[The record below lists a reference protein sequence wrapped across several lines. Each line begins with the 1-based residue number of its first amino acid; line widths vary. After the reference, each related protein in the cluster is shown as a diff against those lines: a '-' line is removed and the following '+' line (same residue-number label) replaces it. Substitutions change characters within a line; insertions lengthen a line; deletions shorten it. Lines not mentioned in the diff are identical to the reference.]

1 MLTGPRLL
9 VVDNYDSFVYNIV
22 QYVGEKYVLRQ
33 RMRAPLGEP
42 VLWSG
47 YATDGRTALQAALER
62 PS

>member
-1 MLTGPRLL
+1 MKH
-9 VVDNYDSFVYNIV
+9 YIV